1 MIGIKRIVWLL
12 ALAAILVAGLIKL
25 AVAEDEL
32 TTLLLASAQ
41 VGASEATSEDSPQQI
56 TNSEITKP
64 EATVEADT
72 SPEPAQPPVSTE
84 TPMIENEAEVVE
96 NQPTLIE
103 EEEIKEP
110 SMEEKILEADSEV
123 PALPAPVAQPDTT
136 VAIGEPMKKKN
147 DYKNQKRM
155 DAIEALKYL
164 LGDLDKLEKQ
174 NKLRSNQPET
184 LGTKYLVA
192 PGDTLDVI
200 IEKTM
205 QDIPIRKGILR
216 RAFVETNKHAFPSD
230 SPHRLL
236 AGMYIK
242 IPNVEDI
249 RDIIFPKGLPREFE
263 PELVVDKKINSKTR
277 NDWVRYP

>member
-12 ALAAILVAGLIKL
+12 ALAALLVAGIIKL

-41 VGASEATSEDSPQQI
+41 VGASEATSENSPQQTI
-56 TNSEITKP
+56 NSEIPKP
-64 EATVEADT
+64 EATAEADT
-72 SPEPAQPPVSTE
+72 PPEPAQPPVSTE
-84 TPMIENEAEVVE
+84 TPMIEKEAELVE
-96 NQPTLIE
+96 NQTPLV
-103 EEEIKEP
+103 EEIKE
-110 SMEEKILEADSEV
+110 SDMEEKILEADSEI

-147 DYKNQKRM
+147 NYKNQQRM

-174 NKLRSNQPET
+174 NKLKGNQTET

-205 QDIPIRKGILR
+205 VGIPIRKGILR

-242 IPNVEDI
+242 IPNVGDI
-249 RDIIFPKGLPREFE
+249 RDIIFPKGLPRELE
-263 PELVVDKKINSKTR
+263 PELVVDKKLNSKTR

>member
-1 MIGIKRIVWLL
+1 MIGTKRIVWLL

-41 VGASEATSEDSPQQI
+41 VGASEVTSENSPEQN
-56 TNSEITKP
+56 TNGEMPKP
-64 EATVEADT
+64 EATAEADT
-72 SPEPAQPPVSTE
+72 PPEPAQPPVPTDN
-84 TPMIENEAEVVE
+84 PVINDAEELVE
-96 NQPTLIE
+96 NQPTLD
-103 EEEIKEP
+103 EIKEP
-110 SMEEKILEADSEV
+110 EMEEKISETGGEI

-136 VAIGEPMKKKN
+136 VAIGEPMKKMN
-147 DYKNQKRM
+147 NYKNQKRM

-164 LGDLDKLEKQ
+164 LGDLDKLENQ
-174 NKLRSNQPET
+174 NKLNRNQPEN
-184 LGTKYLVA
+184 LGTKYLVT

-205 QDIPIRKGILR
+205 SDIPIRKGILR

-242 IPNVEDI
+242 IPSVDDI
-249 RDIIFPKGLPREFE
+249 RDIIFPKGLPRELE
-263 PELVVDKKINSKTR
+263 PELVVDKKVNSNTR

>member
-1 MIGIKRIVWLL
+1 MIGTKRIVWLL
-12 ALAAILVAGLIKL
+12 ALAALLVAGLIKL

-41 VGASEATSEDSPQQI
+41 VGASDATSENPPQQTI
-56 TNSEITKP
+56 NSEIPKP
-64 EATVEADT
+64 EATVEEDT
-72 SPEPAQPPVSTE
+72 PPEPAQPPVSTE
-84 TPMIENEAEVVE
+84 TPMIDEKAELVE
-96 NQPTLIE
+96 NQTPLVE
-103 EEEIKEP
+103 EVKE
-110 SMEEKILEADSEV
+110 SDMEEKILEADSEV

-136 VAIGEPMKKKN
+136 VAIGEPMNKKN
-147 DYKNQKRM
+147 NYKNQQRM

-174 NKLRSNQPET
+174 NKLKGNQTET

-205 QDIPIRKGILR
+205 VGIPIRKGILR

-242 IPNVEDI
+242 IPTVGDI
-249 RDIIFPKGLPREFE
+249 KDIIFPKGLPRELE
-263 PELVVDKKINSKTR
+263 PELVVDKKINSKSR